1 MMRACKFVAG
11 LFALLYAAALFLF
24 LVGTFG
30 WFGSPRGPL
39 AGIFLVPLGLP
50 WSLMLDWAPSE
61 FSRLRAQ
68 YNRDNSRP
76 GGADDQWSLQY
87 IMSLGAHGAHAF

>member
-50 WSLMLDWAPSE
+50 WSLMLDWAPDRALPWLAAGSPALNLILLLALCRA
-61 FSRLRAQ
+61 SRK
-68 YNRDNSRP
+68 
-76 GGADDQWSLQY
+76 
-87 IMSLGAHGAHAF
+87 